1 MQSKMKAV
9 VAAVLSGVFCTVVS
23 ASSRVKEERRTA
35 FFGEDVH
42 IEVPSWS
49 DPQVVF
55 RPRTNSSYEVPLLQA
70 GRVTNPNKTELNA
83 LGHLVLKDVQ
93 EEDEGLY
100 IIRSSRNVS
109 ISKNLVLSVR
119 DCALEQVVKYGETY
133 IIHLN
138 HIEGPIT
145 LEFRPSLVRVN
156 QTVVPHTSEPPPV
169 LLYNQSAVLGDDY
182 AGRLSVSDRQ
192 VVLHSVRMTD
202 EGSFTVLDRDGHT
215 KTRTCLNVRD
225 HQSFLH
231 FAYGENL
238 KMKLFL
244 HYSNLNVVYRSK
256 LDHQDRVI
264 VNQGVLVAP
273 LDPQLE
279 GRLTVDGSELVM
291 KKMHPADTGL
301 FKVTDLAGFTVAH
314 VYITVEAYKMAPL
327 AVAILSML
335 GLIAFMLLVCLL
347 SCLYKIHKRNEKNKK
362 LTLIAQQAGK
372 KDGEAFRQVVHEAYS
387 RFTEESLMTSVC
399 DKPSETTEVTIKG
412 LEVSKPGRYQT
423 LPSDNFLE
431 MSDSGVEFSHSGL
444 PLDSDTEAVMTYA
457 SHKPLLNAASPPAV
471 TDAVMMSDSLE
482 ATAALDG
489 GLSAVRTPDSILS
502 ASPASNPRS
511 ASAATPDGSLQG
523 AASPA
528 TASRG
533 TAGSDSAKTEGGAE
547 GEEDG
552 QKE

>member
-1 MQSKMKAV
+1 
-9 VAAVLSGVFCTVVS
+9 
-23 ASSRVKEERRTA
+23 EERRTA

-119 DCALEQVVKYGETY
+119 
-133 IIHLN
+133 
-138 HIEGPIT
+138 
-145 LEFRPSLVRVN
+145 
-156 QTVVPHTSEPPPV
+156 EPPPV

-215 KTRTCLNVRD
+215 KTRTCLNVR

-314 VYITVEAYKMAPL
+314 VYITVYKMAPL

-444 PLDSDTEAVMTYA
+444 PLDSDTEAV
-457 SHKPLLNAASPPAV
+457 
-471 TDAVMMSDSLE
+471 
-482 ATAALDG
+482 
-489 GLSAVRTPDSILS
+489 
-502 ASPASNPRS
+502 
-511 ASAATPDGSLQG
+511 
-523 AASPA
+523 
-528 TASRG
+528 
-533 TAGSDSAKTEGGAE
+533 
-547 GEEDG
+547 
-552 QKE
+552 

>member
-1 MQSKMKAV
+1 
-9 VAAVLSGVFCTVVS
+9 
-23 ASSRVKEERRTA
+23 
-35 FFGEDVH
+35 
-42 IEVPSWS
+42 PSWS

-145 LEFRPSLVRVN
+145 LEFRY
-156 QTVVPHTSEPPPV
+156 TVVPHTSEPPPV

-314 VYITVEAYKMAPL
+314 MAPL